1 VKIEGEIEEYKLKKN
16 KNMLQIFH
24 NNRCGKSRSCLA
36 LLESTGKE
44 FEIVSYLT
52 TPPTAEVLKIILQK
66 LNLSPIEL
74 IRQKE
79 KIWIE
84 NYKGQNFTNEELIT
98 IMINHPI
105 LIERPIL
112 ITDEKA
118 IIAREEDKVIDFL
131 K

>member
-1 VKIEGEIEEYKLKKN
+1 
-16 KNMLQIFH
+16 MLQIFH
-24 NNRCGKSRSCLA
+24 NNRCGKSRNCLA

-52 TPPTAEVLKIILQK
+52 TPPTAEALKTILQK